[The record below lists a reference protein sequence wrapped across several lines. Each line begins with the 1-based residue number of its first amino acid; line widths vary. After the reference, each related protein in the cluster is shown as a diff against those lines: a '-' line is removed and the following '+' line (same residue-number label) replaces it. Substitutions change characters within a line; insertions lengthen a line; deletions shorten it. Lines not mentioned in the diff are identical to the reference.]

1 MTVSIGPRLREA
13 RLAQGQSLRAVAAAA
28 GISPS
33 LLSQVETGKVE
44 PSVRSLYSIVDVL
57 GVSIDAL
64 LDKQALPV
72 AQQRTAHHPVQ
83 RFEDNPRIEMENG
96 VTWER
101 LAISGDE
108 GGLEPILATYAPG
121 GASSVDD
128 THTRH
133 GGVEHGYIIRGAL
146 TLKLEFDSF
155 VLRAGD
161 SVCFDSS
168 RPHLYLNHT
177 DEVTQGIWLV
187 SGRSGGSELSPSS
200 AVRSASAALSAL
212 KSL

>member
-64 LDKQALPV
+64 LDKQTPPV
-72 AQQRTAHHPVQ
+72 AHQRSHHPVQ
-83 RFEDNPRIEMENG
+83 RFEDNPRIAMENG

-101 LAISGDE
+101 LATTGDAD
-108 GGLEPILATYAPG
+108 GLEPILATYAPG

-133 GGVEHGYIIRGAL
+133 GGVEHGYIIRGEL

-155 VLRAGD
+155 VLRTGD

-187 SGRSGGSELSPSS
+187 SGRSGGTEIAASG

>member
-64 LDKQALPV
+64 LDKRALPV

-108 GGLEPILATYAPG
+108 GGLEPILATYAPRA
-121 GASSVDD
+121 ASSVDD

-146 TLKLEFDSF
+146 TLKLEFDTF

-161 SVCFDSS
+161 SVCFDSN

-187 SGRSGGSELSPSS
+187 SGRAAAESTPSQT
-200 AVRSASAALSAL
+200 VRSASAALSAL